1 MPDTDSTKETLQN
14 ESKAE
19 KSSTMRNVI
28 AIVAII
34 IIIGLIVYV
43 NYETRPSLLSIA
55 QAAFPVNAKLTPLLE
70 RNGRNAIT
78 YYYPSANLVL
88 LPPNSATQSVVDYNR
103 VVIHLEFT
111 EDETEGEYEG
121 DMVDGRIL
129 YVKLVTVG

>member
-1 MPDTDSTKETLQN
+1 MPDTDSAKETLQN

-43 NYETRPSLLSIA
+43 TYETRPSLLSIA

-88 LPPNSATQSVVDYNR
+88 LPPNSATPSVVDYNR

-111 EDETEGEYEG
+111 EDETEGEDEG
-121 DMVDGRIL
+121 DIVRIL